1 MCGRVLPRNRSAI
14 LFEKESIM
22 GKKRSR
28 ATQTS
33 KGLNHQNPNRLGNR
47 LSKQSRLEYAGTV
60 EHGQNQ
66 RNAWRKGKQVMLTI
80 ANPDGA
86 NTREP
91 FIRVNAN
98 EVWGDWRFA
107 NKAGGK

>member
-1 MCGRVLPRNRSAI
+1 
-14 LFEKESIM
+14 M

-33 KGLNHQNPNRLGNR
+33 SGIHCQKRSAE
-47 LSKQSRLEYAGTV
+47 SKAQRLEYKDSV
-60 EHGQNQ
+60 EQGKNL
-66 RNAWRKGKQVMLTI
+66 RAAWRKGKRVMLTI

-86 NTREP
+86 NTRER

-107 NKAGGK
+107 DKAGGR

>member
-1 MCGRVLPRNRSAI
+1 
-14 LFEKESIM
+14 M

-33 KGLNHQNPNRLGNR
+33 KGITHQNPKRLGNR
-47 LSKQSRLEYAGTV
+47 LSKTQRLEYKGSIV
-60 EHGQNQ
+60 EGQNL
-66 RNAWRKGKQVMLTI
+66 RAAWRSGKRVMLTI

-86 NTREP
+86 NTRER
-91 FIRVNAN
+91 FIKVNAN

-107 NKAGGK
+107 DKAGGR